1 MKTLHLLIS
10 GLLLTVFTLHCLA
23 QNDTP
28 EAKPKWDYQIY
39 LTKPAKELKEVKFNE
54 DCSDIKGTLSYDK
67 QRIIIKDY
75 EQGKKVYVKVLYEDG
90 TTEEEFVRSS
100 CFIDPVI

>member
-10 GLLLTVFTLHCLA
+10 GLLLIAFIMPCVA
-23 QNDTP
+23 QSDST

-39 LTKPAKELKEVKFNE
+39 LTKPAKEIKEIKFDE
-54 DCSDIKGTLSYDK
+54 DCSDIKGTLSGDK

-75 EQGKKVYVKVLYEDG
+75 EQGKKVYVKVLYDDG
-90 TTEEEFVRSS
+90 TTGEFIRSS

>member
-1 MKTLHLLIS
+1 MKTLHLLIC
-10 GLLLTVFTLHCLA
+10 GLVLTAFTLPCMA
-23 QNDTP
+23 QTETP

-39 LTKPAKELKEVKFNE
+39 LTKPAKEIKEVKFDK
-54 DCSDIKGTLSYDK
+54 DCSDIKGTLSEDK

-75 EQGKKVYVKVLYEDG
+75 EQGKRVYVKVLYEDG
-90 TTEEEFVRSS
+90 TTEEFVRSS